1 MYEFKAGAT
10 SQTIDVLILS
20 SALTT
25 GEGLT
30 GLVYNTASLTCYSRK
45 GATGT
50 STAVTLATQT
60 VGGAY
65 SSGGFVEVDA
75 TNQKGVYRFDIPNGL
90 IDTVG
95 RTTVTFRGAAN
106 MAPVSVVLNVVAF
119 DPTDGVRLGL
129 TALPNVAQGNAG
141 ALVTSGTGT
150 AQIALSA
157 GAVVA
162 GTVSDKTGYSLTT
175 APLDAAGTRTALG
188 LGSANLDTQL
198 GTIVSSASSAASSSS
213 SAATDASTA
222 ASQATAAN
230 SKAADLQ
237 TRVPAT
243 LVDGRMDSSIG
254 AFPLVIDGTIDGA
267 AALKSIL
274 SMARGNFTKT
284 GDSYA
289 FKDQSG
295 TTIFTIAIAAGGRTV
310 T

>member
-1 MYEFKAGAT
+1 MIANVVKDLV
-10 SQTIDVLILS
+10 QVVL
-20 SALTT
+20 
-25 GEGLT
+25 
-30 GLVYNTASLTCYSRK
+30 VK
-45 GATGT
+45 ATGAAKVSGT
-50 STAVTLATQT
+50 IYVVARLELDGDDNDGMYWCSTHSAWEASPHAFPTATYEL
-60 VGGAY
+60 GGAWAYQRPAGMTTSKVSATKPARIWSRMTDNAAAPESETACSSELEEMIY
-65 SSGGFVEVDA
+65 SSGAAEAA
-75 TNQKGVYRFDIPNGL
+75 T
-90 IDTVG
+90 
-95 RTTVTFRGAAN
+95 GAA
-106 MAPVSVVLNVVAF
+106 ASV
-119 DPTDGVRLGL
+119 T
-129 TALPNVAQGNAG
+129 G
-141 ALVTSGTGT
+141 AVGSVTSPVT
-150 AQIALSA
+150 
-157 GAVVA
+157 A